1 MKTLALILCLIAAP
15 AAACDGIAFS
25 QGACY
30 SQAIVA
36 KQVVPHYQQPIVLP
50 LNQYAYGQPE
60 AIVLPQKVQIVR
72 PETVLRLEQ
81 VHGYQQPVVLKQQV
95 FRQQVGHAQAVV
107 VQKQVQRHGLRQ
119 RFLGSRSRSFSLSIT
134 RQRN

>member
-36 KQVVPHYQQPIVLP
+36 KQVSPVYQQQIVLP
-50 LNQYAYGQPE
+50 LNQYAYSQPQ

-95 FRQQVGHAQAVV
+95 GHAQAVV

-119 RFLGSRSRSFSLSIT
+119 RFLGSRSRSFNLSIT